1 MTIAVTG
8 AERTLREFDTYEQ
21 AQHLV
26 DRLSDAGFP
35 VERVRIV
42 GTEIRTV
49 EQVTGRM
56 TKGRAAAGGAGGG
69 AWFGLLVGLL
79 LSVFTIGPGWL
90 LVLVG
95 STLVG
100 AVWGAFF
107 GFVAHWATRGRRD
120 FSSVRGLEAAR
131 YSVEVDEAH
140 VAEAARIVGIA

>member
-42 GTEIRTV
+42 GTGIRTV